1 MVVLVTGAN
10 GQLGQSL
17 QFVSENYPD
26 INFKFCDSKTLDITN
41 LENVKQVFEHY
52 KPKFCI
58 NTAAYTAVDKA
69 ESEPEK
75 AFAINVTGAKNLAEV
90 CKEFD
95 TTLVHVSTDFVFD
108 GNFGNLSPRAQSRG
122 YLETDQTNPK
132 SVYGQTKLDGE
143 KVIQSIL
150 EKHIIIRT
158 SWVYSQFG
166 NNFLKTMLRLGSERE
181 TLSVVN
187 DQIGT
192 PTNAVDLAYAI
203 LKVISLRLEVGSP
216 KIENEIFSQTISNS
230 QLPTSNFGIFNFSNL
245 GQCSWFVFAKKIF
258 EIHNIHID
266 LKPIPTA
273 SYPTPAERPK
283 YSVLDKSKIIET
295 FGIEIKTWEESL
307 KTVIFSL

>member
-17 QFVSENYPD
+17 QFVAGNYPNID
-26 INFKFCDSKTLDITN
+26 FKFCNSKDLDITN
-41 LENVKQVFEHY
+41 LENVKHVFEHY
-52 KPKFCI
+52 KPDFCI

-90 CKEFD
+90 CKEFQ
-95 TTLVHVSTDFVFD
+95 TTLIHISTDFVFD
-108 GNFGNLSPRAQSRG
+108 GNYDLLSPRAQSRG
-122 YLETDQTNPK
+122 HSEEDLTNPK

-143 KVIQSIL
+143 KAVQEIL
-150 EKHIIIRT
+150 EKYIIIRT

-181 TLSVVN
+181 TLTVVN

-192 PTNAVDLAYAI
+192 PTNAVDLANAI
-203 LKVISLRLEVGSP
+203 LKIICLTERSRSA
-216 KIENEIFSQTISNS
+216 NY
-230 QLPTSNFGIFNFSNL
+230 FGIYNFSNQ
-245 GQCSWFVFAKKIF
+245 GQCSWFDFAKKIF
-258 EIHNIHID
+258 ENHNINID
-266 LKPIPTA
+266 LKPIPSA

-283 YSVLDKSKIIET
+283 YSVLDKSKIIST

-307 KTVIFSL
+307 KAVIFPL